1 MRALW
6 LGLSVSLVFVAGSL
20 AGALGTR
27 LVPTAQAAEP
37 SPVLPR
43 EKTYYCFEE
52 GSADAVTVKA
62 NAAAA
67 RGWELASSGPSSSG
81 AAIWCFRRAR

>member
-6 LGLSVSLVFVAGSL
+6 LGLSVSLVFVVGSL
-20 AGALGTR
+20 AGALGSR
-27 LVPTAQAAEP
+27 LVPTAQAAESAP
-37 SPVLPR
+37 LPR

-52 GSADAVTVKA
+52 GSAEGVTVKA

-67 RGWELASSGPSSSG
+67 RGWELVSAGPGSSG

>member
-6 LGLSVSLVFVAGSL
+6 LGLSVSMVFVAGSI
-20 AGALGTR
+20 AGGFGSR
-27 LVPTAQAAEP
+27 LIPAAHAAEP

-52 GSADAVTVKA
+52 GNADAVTVKA

-67 RGWELASSGPSSSG
+67 RGWELTSAGPGSSG